1 MSEQSSTAH
10 GRLLMSAP
18 EHRSLRQGVYEALR
32 KAIFS
37 GALEPGERVVEAE
50 LARQLKTSRAPV
62 REAIR
67 QLEQEGLL
75 EHNPHRG
82 CVVRVLPRED
92 VRDLYGLRALI
103 EGVAIRRATLRVS
116 PECLARLSRLIED
129 MRGASSAADL
139 VDHDVEFHTT
149 IVREAGSPQIL
160 RVWRSLNPQTWTFLS
175 VTKLPGRSAQEIAA
189 RHQPVLDALAS
200 RNSDR
205 AEAAVRFHILAFAD
219 EVVARLPSDSP
230 LSPRVP
236 RESGTLVGSPGTT

>member
-1 MSEQSSTAH
+1 MGSQPSL
-10 GRLLMSAP
+10 GGPLVSAP
-18 EHRSLRQGVYEALR
+18 EYRSLRQGVYEALR
-32 KAIFS
+32 KVVLS
-37 GALEPGERVVEAE
+37 GALAPGDRVVEAE

-67 QLEQEGLL
+67 QLEQDGLL
-75 EHNPHRG
+75 EHIPNRG

-116 PECLARLSRLIED
+116 ADCLARLSQLIVD
-129 MRGASSAADL
+129 MRNAGSAAEL
-139 VDHDVEFHTT
+139 VDRDVEFHTI
-149 IVREAGSPQIL
+149 IVREAGSSQIL

-175 VTKLPGRSAQEIAA
+175 VTRLPGRAADEIAA

-200 RNSDR
+200 RNPDR

-219 EVVARLPSDSP
+219 EVVAGLPAGED
-230 LSPRVP
+230 LAARSPRA
-236 RESGTLVGSPGTT
+236 SGTREGSPGTT